1 MKLKLSDIAMWVGG
15 RVVGNGNFVAGVST
29 DTRTIGPGSLFVALK
44 GERYDA
50 HDFVATARERGATAA
65 LVERVVDADMP
76 QIVVAN
82 TEIALGELARAV
94 RAERDARIVGITGS
108 NGKTTVKTLTA
119 SILGKYGR
127 THVNAGNL
135 NNEIGVPLTLLAMP
149 ETTQFAVI

>member
-1 MKLKLSDIAMWVGG
+1 MKLRLSDIAQAVGG
-15 RVVGNGNFVAGVST
+15 RLVGTDATIEGVST
-29 DTRTIGPGSLFVALK
+29 DTRTITPGALFVALR

-76 QIVVAN
+76 QIVVAD
-82 TEIALGELARAV
+82 TLLALGELARAV
-94 RAERDARIVGITGS
+94 RAQRDARIVGITGS

-119 SILGKYGR
+119 AILSRHGR

-135 NNEIGVPLTLLAMP
+135 N
-149 ETTQFAVI
+149 